1 MCLTLGASIAEIV
14 SAFPTAGGLYTASA
28 ALVPNRFRAPVGF
41 TVGWLN
47 LLGQVAGV
55 SSTEFGLAR
64 MILAA
69 AVIGTDGA
77 FEVTQHKIV
86 GVFIGLLAV
95 HGILNSLATKWL
107 ARMTSSF
114 VFVNVGATI
123 LIIIVMLAMTPRS
136 EMHPPNYVFGSAGI
150 VNEAGAWPTGIAF
163 LFGLLSVQWTMTDYD
178 ATAHISEEVQRAAYA
193 APSAIFVAV
202 VGTGLI
208 GWLLNIVMVLCSGP
222 LADLP
227 GPSGMSFF
235 QIMFLRIGKTGTLI
249 LWVFVCFTAFAV
261 VQTALQATARTLYAI
276 SRDHGLPDRGVFG
289 TVNTKTKTPLYAVWM
304 ITFICV
310 LPGLLDLASP
320 IAANAIFALTTVA
333 LDLSY
338 IVPIACRRIFRNH
351 PEVHFQPGPFYMP
364 GALGWAANI
373 ICVTWTLFIATILCF
388 PTYLPTTAQTMN
400 YASVIFGGVLT
411 LALTWYIFDAH
422 KYYKGPQ
429 GNVGRHLGD
438 NALSNESSDRDVVR
452 VVADEDEKVKTD
464 EK

>member
-1 MCLTLGASIAEIV
+1 MKRWSMRVKEAKSIALRPSRWSVINRIRYVGSSALILIV
-14 SAFPTAGGLYTASA
+14 LISPRCY
-28 ALVPNRFRAPVGF
+28 
-41 TVGWLN
+41 
-47 LLGQVAGV
+47 
-55 SSTEFGLAR
+55 EGLAR

-123 LIIIVMLAMTPRS
+123 IIIIVMLAMTPRS

-150 VNEAGAWPTGIAF
+150 VNEAGAWPTET
-163 LFGLLSVQWTMTDYD
+163 GLLNGGDLGFVGELQMTDYD

-289 TVNTKTKTPLYAVWM
+289 TVSTRTKTP
-304 ITFICV
+304 

-351 PEVHFQPGPFYMP
+351 PDVHFKPGPFSMP
-364 GALGWAANI
+364 GAIGWAANC
-373 ICVTWTLFIATILCF
+373 ICVTWTMFIAIILCF

-411 LALTWYIFDAH
+411 LALTWYILDAH

-429 GNVGRHLGD
+429 GNVGRHLGE
-438 NALSNESSDRDVVR
+438 NALSNESSERDVVQL
-452 VVADEDEKVKTD
+452 VADDDEKLKND

>member
-1 MCLTLGASIAEIV
+1 
-14 SAFPTAGGLYTASA
+14 
-28 ALVPNRFRAPVGF
+28 
-41 TVGWLN
+41 
-47 LLGQVAGV
+47 
-55 SSTEFGLAR
+55 
-64 MILAA
+64 
-69 AVIGTDGA
+69 
-77 FEVTQHKIV
+77 
-86 GVFIGLLAV
+86 
-95 HGILNSLATKWL
+95 
-107 ARMTSSF
+107 
-114 VFVNVGATI
+114 
-123 LIIIVMLAMTPRS
+123 
-136 EMHPPNYVFGSAGI
+136 
-150 VNEAGAWPTGIAF
+150 
-163 LFGLLSVQWTMTDYD
+163 
-178 ATAHISEEVQRAAYA
+178 EEVQRAAYA

-202 VGTGLI
+202 FGTGLI

-235 QIMFLRIGKTGTLI
+235 QIMFLRMGTTGTFL

-276 SRDHGLPDRGVFG
+276 SRDHGLPDRGVLG
-289 TVNTKTKTPLYAVWM
+289 TVNSKTKTPLYAVWG

-338 IVPIACRRIFRNH
+338 VVPIACRRIFRNH
-351 PEVHFQPGPFYMP
+351 SDVHFQAGPFYMP

-373 ICVTWTLFIATILCF
+373 ICVTWTLFVTIILCF
-388 PTYLPTTAQTMN
+388 PTDLPTTPRTMN

-411 LALTWYIFDAH
+411 LALTWYILDAH

-438 NALSNESSDRDVVR
+438 NALSNESSDRNVVG
-452 VVADEDEKVKTD
+452 VIADGDDERAKTG